1 MNLPQERF
9 SSSITFVE
17 ERNVSIKLKTRGKAY
32 IIKKTK
38 KHKSCNVDFAKNKNT
53 CIFAIANV
61 RIWS

>member
-9 SSSITFVE
+9 SNSITFVE
-17 ERNVSIKLKTRGKAY
+17 ERNVSIKLKTRARLTSL
-32 IIKKTK
+32 KKTK

-53 CIFAIANV
+53 CIFAIANA